1 MHDTTAPSPPSSPE
15 PPGVVRALGAV
26 AEACGQLAALAASAI
41 VLLTAGLV
49 LAFSLGMGSVKLQD
63 LVLWL
68 NAGMVMLGLGYALK
82 HRAHVRIDVLSSQ
95 WSGRTRAR
103 VEVLGVLFLLLPF
116 SIAVAWL
123 SLDYVALSWRITE
136 RSGSTGGLAG
146 LYLAKSLLPLGA
158 ALLALQG
165 LAEALRAWP
174 TAFDHSAAEAA

>member
-41 VLLTAGLV
+41 VLLTAGL
-49 LAFSLGMGSVKLQD
+49 VKLQD

>member
-1 MHDTTAPSPPSSPE
+1 
-15 PPGVVRALGAV
+15 
-26 AEACGQLAALAASAI
+26 
-41 VLLTAGLV
+41 
-49 LAFSLGMGSVKLQD
+49 
-63 LVLWL
+63 
-68 NAGMVMLGLGYALK
+68 
-82 HRAHVRIDVLSSQ
+82 
-95 WSGRTRAR
+95 